1 MEQLSLVIPSIKYK
15 DKAIE
20 YIKEHYQ
27 YNSHINGCGGLDRY
41 IDNYEEWVKKIYDES
56 VTEPTEKLVPAET
69 YYLVRRDDDKIIG
82 MTNIRLFLNDN
93 LEKCGGHIGY
103 GIRPTERRKGY
114 NKINLYLGLLVCK
127 KHGIK
132 IAKLDCDEDNLGSK
146 KTMEALGGILVRR
159 SYDESHEC
167 YVLRYEIDVEK
178 SIEEYKQVYEK
189 LILR

>member
-41 IDNYEEWVKKIYDES
+41 IDNYDEWLKKIYDE
-56 VTEPTEKLVPAET
+56 TIIEPTEKLVPAET
-69 YYLVRRDDDKIIG
+69 YFLIRHSDDKIIG
-82 MTNIRLFLNDN
+82 MTNIRLCLNDN

-127 KHGIK
+127 KHEIK

-146 KTMEALGGILVRR
+146 KTMEALGGIQVRR
-159 SYDESHEC
+159 SYDEGHKC
-167 YVLRYEIDVEK
+167 YVLRYEIDVDE
-178 SIEEYKQVYEK
+178 SIKKYSKIYEP
-189 LILR
+189 LVWR